1 MPHTNT
7 ISTYEI
13 TFSLKRY
20 PQKKQ
25 YFDSILADIPTVD
38 TNRIDFPAN
47 ARVPFAPESYRFR
60 IPADAASVI
69 ATFEPDDG
77 H

>member
-1 MPHTNT
+1 M
-7 ISTYEI
+7 
-13 TFSLKRY
+13 
-20 PQKKQ
+20 
-25 YFDSILADIPTVD
+25 LADIPTVD
-38 TNRIDFPAN
+38 TNRIDCTAN